1 MTMRNIWVIA
11 SRELRHYFISP
22 VAYALA
28 TTLFLILGG
37 IFFINIY
44 FGLQAGEITPDGRM
58 VIGPLVTILLFATPA
73 LTMRLVAD
81 EFRMGTMELMLTAP
95 VRDAE
100 LVIGKWLGV
109 FEFVVLLLLV
119 TLVYPLIL
127 HRMTTPGI
135 DQGVLVGSYIGLILM
150 AAAMLAIGVLVSAL
164 FKNPLAA
171 FFVTLGVL
179 LLLWIASG
187 LATGTG
193 LVGEIARNLSLV
205 DHYYD
210 TFYRGI
216 LHLTDAAYYVGLTAI
231 ALFLGTQAVQ
241 ARRWS

>member
-1 MTMRNIWVIA
+1 MRNIWVIA

-22 VAYALA
+22 VAYTVA
-28 TTLFLILGG
+28 TMLFLILGG

-44 FGLQAGEITPDGRM
+44 FGMQGGEITPDGRM
-58 VIGPLVTILLFATPA
+58 VVGPLVTILLFATPA

-81 EFRMGTMELMLTAP
+81 EYRMGTMELMLTAP

-100 LVIGKWLGV
+100 LIIGKWLGV
-109 FEFVVLLLLV
+109 FEFMLVLLLV
-119 TLVYPLIL
+119 TLIYPLIL
-127 HRMTTPGI
+127 HRMTVPGI
-135 DQGVLVGSYIGLILM
+135 DQGVLVATYIGLALM
-150 AAAMLAIGVLVSAL
+150 SAALLAVGVLISAL

-171 FFVTLGVL
+171 FFVTLAVL

-187 LATGTG
+187 MASGTG
-193 LVGEIARNLSLV
+193 VGSEIARHLSIV
-205 DHYYD
+205 DHFYD

-216 LHLTDAAYYVGLTAI
+216 ISLTDVTYFVGLTAI
-231 ALFLGTQAVQ
+231 ALFLGTQVVQ